1 MALTKE
7 HLEILETLCGSWPYL
22 NGSCFEYIAENFV
35 NGDCYVFAKTVQLI
49 IPETKLRFN
58 RRESHVVVEM
68 DGIVFDTIETHS
80 NDYGSEFVDK
90 EDDEY
95 CICYFGYHTDFPQDN
110 VFKIVSWVQ
119 NYLKNNLSEGQSSKV
134 KKRLK
139 DYLNMCK
146 HLDIDEPEW
155 NDDIYNIYCSVK

>member
-1 MALTKE
+1 M
-7 HLEILETLCGSWPYL
+7 
-22 NGSCFEYIAENFV
+22 
-35 NGDCYVFAKTVQLI
+35 
-49 IPETKLRFN
+49 
-58 RRESHVVVEM
+58 
-68 DGIVFDTIETHS
+68 
-80 NDYGSEFVDK
+80 DK

-155 NDDIYNIYCSVK
+155 NDDIKDVYCFVK